1 MGEIVEASADVALG
15 EAIRPAAE
23 ASARVYRGEL
33 AGTFIL
39 ALPFV
44 GGIIAG
50 SMAGMV
56 VSWQFPQW
64 GSWPTSVLSLLG
76 MTLGLYFGL
85 RLYSRRHLTGF
96 LAGLRRMGSPEL
108 FATRFRFDEQAIA
121 IDNDR
126 LSHRIAW
133 PAVLFIVSSK
143 DHWLVQVDTL
153 TIAVPRRAFAD
164 ATAEQGFLA
173 LALECMTDES
183 RGRSVFKTQ

>member
-1 MGEIVEASADVALG
+1 MGETVEASADVALG
-15 EAIRPAAE
+15 EAIRPAAD
-23 ASARVYRGEL
+23 AHARIYRGEI

-64 GSWPTSVLSLLG
+64 GSWPTSMLSLLG

-85 RLYSRRHLTGF
+85 RLYSRRHLDGF

-108 FATRFRFDEQAIA
+108 FPTRFRFDDQAIA

-133 PAVLFIVSSK
+133 PAIHFIVPGK

-164 ATAEQGFLA
+164 HAAEQAFLD
-173 LALECMTDES
+173 LARECMTDDA
-183 RGRSVFKTQ
+183 RGRSIFKTQ